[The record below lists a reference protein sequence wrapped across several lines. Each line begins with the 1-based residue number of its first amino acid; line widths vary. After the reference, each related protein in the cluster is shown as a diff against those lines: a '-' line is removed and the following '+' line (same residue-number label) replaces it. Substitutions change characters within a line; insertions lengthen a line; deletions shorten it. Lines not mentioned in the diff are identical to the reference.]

1 MPLSGLLPLRDMDG
15 WIPFS
20 SKNDDRNHVDI
31 AIPGHY
37 GELYFVM
44 FLCKGLF

>member
-1 MPLSGLLPLRDMDG
+1 MPLSGRFPLLVMDG

-20 SKNDDRNHVDI
+20 SKIDDNTDVDI

-37 GELYFVM
+37 GERL
-44 FLCKGLF
+44 